1 MPQAIVRRSN
11 SGAGLSVAHNI
22 DEVRDS
28 LTALEKRKLPFV
40 IRDALNDTV
49 FAARRAESNKMRRS
63 FDRPKKYT
71 WNSPRVIKAKVGEHT
86 AALYIEDQSIK
97 GNAPAKYLKVQVEGG
112 KRRAKAFE
120 VRLRRI
126 GVMRPNEFAIPASG
140 YRRDSSGGISGATIV
155 RILSQIEGQAGV
167 QSTLS
172 ETSRSRRRNVKQG
185 KARFFVPRGDKSD
198 RGINALPRGIYQRL
212 GKRIKAVF
220 IFVEG
225 APHYRKR
232 YAFGKAATKTAN
244 REFPKRFSYYLDRV
258 RP

>member
-1 MPQAIVRRSN
+1 MAVPIVRRSN

-22 DEVRDS
+22 DEVKGS
-28 LTALEKRKLPFV
+28 LTALESRKLPFV
-40 IRDALNDTV
+40 IRDALNDTI
-49 FAARRAESNKMRRS
+49 FSARRAETNKIRRS

-86 AALYIEDQSIK
+86 AALYIEDFSPK
-97 GNAPAKYLKVQVEGG
+97 GNAPAKYLRVQIEGG

-126 GVMRPNEFAIPASG
+126 GVMRPNEFAIPAYG
-140 YRRDSSGGISGATIV
+140 YRRDRYGGITGATIV
-155 RILSQIEGQAGV
+155 RILSQLERHAGL

-172 ETSRSRRRNVKQG
+172 ETNNSRRRNVKQG
-185 KARFFVPRGDKSD
+185 KARFFVPRGNKAD

-212 GKRIKAVF
+212 GKKIKAVF

-225 APHYRKR
+225 APDYRKR
-232 YAFGKAATKTAN
+232 YAFGKAATKAAN
-244 REFPKRFSYYLDRV
+244 REFPKRFAYHLDRV